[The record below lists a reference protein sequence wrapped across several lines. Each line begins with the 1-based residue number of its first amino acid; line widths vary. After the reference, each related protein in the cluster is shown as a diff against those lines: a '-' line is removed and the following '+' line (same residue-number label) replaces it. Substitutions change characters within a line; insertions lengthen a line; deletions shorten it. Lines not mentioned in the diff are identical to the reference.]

1 MLYTTYKV
9 IFATLIFRYNTNFM
23 QNKGA
28 IKIFAILLALAC
40 IFYLSFTWITH
51 GVETDAKEYASGVSG
66 SAINQAAAAKYAGG
80 DATKQASYI
89 DSINLKL
96 VDRYLDSV
104 KKQPVYDLLI
114 ASYTYEE
121 CKKREINLGLD
132 LRGGMNVTL
141 EISVADI
148 VKNLSNNNP
157 DAAFNA
163 SIVEAQK
170 NMGVGNNDDF
180 LTLFEKTYKKN
191 SPQGKLAPLF
201 QTLELKNAVN
211 FNATND
217 EVITFIRTKVTES
230 ISNSEKTFRSRIDR
244 FGVAQPNIQKLGNT
258 GRILVELPGVK
269 DKERVRELL
278 QGTANLE
285 FWETYENQEVAPFFE
300 KANNK
305 IKTILYPDFETAK
318 DTTTVSND
326 SLAKLPVAKG
336 DSSKVKDSLAKLA
349 LKTPATTTAA
359 KKDTAYENFMKR
371 FPLYSMYSPLKAA
384 VYQPEGQSKG
394 YAYIPGPTVGYALKN
409 DTAKINEYLRM
420 DKIKSIFPSKL
431 KFMWG
436 AKAELRGEAPNQV
449 ETFDLYAI
457 RITDRSGKAAM
468 FGDII
473 SDARPDFDA
482 QSGGHP
488 YISMTMKGEA
498 AANWA
503 KLTKANSP
511 QGDKKG
517 RSIAVVMD
525 NMVYSAPTVN
535 GEIKGGQS
543 QITGNFTV
551 EEAGTLAAVLS
562 AGKLPAPA
570 RIVEESVV
578 GPTLGQE
585 AIDSGLTSF
594 GIALLVILVFMFM
607 YYNKAGM
614 VANIALLFN
623 MFFIMGVLASMNA
636 VLTLPGIAGIVLTI
650 GLAVD
655 ANILIFERVREELAH
670 GKNTAH
676 AIKEGFKHAMSSIID
691 SNVTLAI
698 LAIILMVF
706 GSGPVQGFATT
717 LLIGIGASLFSA
729 ILITRV
735 IFEWMLERK
744 MPVPFDNTFTR
755 NAFKNV
761 AFDFVGRRK
770 VYYSISLVI
779 IALGVVFY
787 FKNGGFKL
795 GVDFKGGRTYQVQF
809 DKDMNTES
817 VKQALGGVFKDASL
831 EVKTVGSANKM
842 KITTSYRVADNS
854 PTVDT
859 EVEKALED
867 GLGKLQAKHEIISP
881 QKVGPTIATDI
892 LYGAYG
898 AILFSCLIMFIYIVV
913 RFKKWQYGLGAVV
926 ALFHDVFMVLSFY
939 TILDGVFVGLNLEIG
954 QDFIAAILT
963 VMGYTMTET
972 VVVFDRIRERL
983 AEHVNSDSSN
993 AERITLINYA
1003 LNSTL
1008 SRTILT
1014 SLTVFFV
1021 LLVIFIFGGESIRG
1035 FIFALLIGRIIGT
1048 YSSLCISTP
1057 IVVDFD
1063 KKHS

>member
-1 MLYTTYKV
+1 
-9 IFATLIFRYNTNFM
+9 M

-40 IFYLSFTWITH
+40 IFYLSFTWVTR
-51 GVETDAKEYASGVSG
+51 GVETEAKEYAETLSSSAGVQTT
-66 SAINQAAAAKYAGG
+66 AKKYANG
-80 DATKQASYI
+80 DATKELFYV
-89 DSINLKL
+89 DSLKEKL
-96 VDRYLDSV
+96 VDRYLDSL
-104 KKQPVYDLLI
+104 KNQPVYDLLV
-114 ASYTYEE
+114 ASYSYEE

-141 EISVADI
+141 EISVAEI
-148 VKNLSNNNP
+148 IKNLSNNNP
-157 DAAFNA
+157 DAAFNR
-163 SIVEAQK
+163 SIKDAQD
-170 NMGVGNNDDF
+170 NMGVGNNDAF
-180 LTLFEKTYKKN
+180 LTLFAKKYKAN
-191 SPQGKLAPLF
+191 APSGQLAPLF
-201 QTLELKNAVN
+201 QTIELKGKIAY
-211 FNATND
+211 NATNE
-217 EVITFIRTKVTES
+217 EVIAFLGTKVEES

-285 FWETYENQEVAPFFE
+285 FWETYDNAELGNLLIG
-300 KANNK
+300 ANDK
-305 IKTILYPDFETAK
+305 LSKVLYPDFNVKKDSTSTT
-318 DTTTVSND
+318 DTTK
-326 SLAKLPVAKG
+326 LANKLVAKADTTKQKV
-336 DSSKVKDSLAKLA
+336 DSSAVAAVQTSSAVPTSLDSFN
-349 LKTPATTTAA
+349 
-359 KKDTAYENFMKR
+359 YR
-371 FPLYSMYSPLKAA
+371 FPLIYVGNVPCPLKAN
-384 VYQPEGQSKG
+384 VSFNQQTNQPEQFL
-394 YAYIPGPTVGYALKN
+394 PGPVIARAYSKE
-409 DTAKINEYLRM
+409 DTAKANALLKNPVLKSYL
-420 DKIKSIFPSKL
+420 PNKL

-436 AKAELRGEAPNQV
+436 SKPEEVKNEAGEV
-449 ETFDLYAI
+449 IGSYYELYAI
-457 RITDRSGKAAM
+457 KITDRSGKAAM
-468 FGDII
+468 YGDII
-473 SDARPDFDA
+473 TDARPDFDA

-488 YISMTMKGEA
+488 YISMTMTGEA
-498 AANWA
+498 ATKWA
-503 KLTKANSP
+503 KLTRDNAP

-551 EEAGTLAAVLS
+551 EEANTLAAVLS

-585 AIDSGLTSF
+585 AIDSGLMSTV
-594 GIALLVILVFMFM
+594 IALLVILVFMYM

-614 VANIALLFN
+614 VANIALVAN
-623 MFFIMGVLASMNA
+623 MFFIMGILASMNA

-655 ANILIFERVREELAH
+655 ANILIFERIREELAL
-670 GKNTAH
+670 GKSSAQ

-735 IFEWMLERK
+735 IFDWMLDRK
-744 MPVPFDNTFTR
+744 MEIPFDNSATR
-755 NAFKNV
+755 NSFKNV
-761 AFDFVGRRK
+761 AFNFVGRRK
-770 VYYSISLVI
+770 IYYAISTTI
-779 IALGVVFY
+779 IILGAVMY
-787 FKNGGFKL
+787 FAHGGLKL
-795 GVDFKGGRTYQVQF
+795 GVDFKGGRTYQVRF
-809 DKDMNTES
+809 EKEMNTED
-817 VKQALGGVFKDASL
+817 VKQSLKTAFKDASL
-831 EVKTVGSANKM
+831 EVKTVGGNNQM
-842 KITTSYRVADNS
+842 KITTSYRVTDNS

-859 EVEKALED
+859 EVENALKD
-867 GLGKLQAKHEIISP
+867 GLSTLKVKNEIVSQ

-892 LYGAYG
+892 LYGAYA
-898 AILFSCLIMFIYIVV
+898 AILFSCLVMFIYIVV

-926 ALFHDVFMVLSFY
+926 ALFHDVLVVLSFY
-939 TILDGVFVGLNLEIG
+939 TILDGIVPFSLEIG

-983 AEHVNSDSSN
+983 TENEKADSTAE
-993 AERITLINYA
+993 ERNILINYA

-1063 KKHS
+1063 KRN

>member
-1 MLYTTYKV
+1 
-9 IFATLIFRYNTNFM
+9 M

-66 SAINQAAAAKYAGG
+66 SASNQAAAAKYAGG

-114 ASYTYEE
+114 ATYTYEE

-157 DAAFNA
+157 DVAFNA
-163 SIVEAQK
+163 SIIEAQK

-191 SPQGKLAPLF
+191 NPQGKLAPLF
-201 QTLELKNAVN
+201 QTIELKNAVS

-217 EVITFIRTKVTES
+217 EVISFIRNKVTES

-285 FWETYENQEVAPFFE
+285 FWETYENQEVAPYFE
-300 KANNK
+300 KANTK
-305 IKTILYPDFETAK
+305 LKSILYPDFETVK
-318 DTTTVSND
+318 DTAAIASD
-326 SLAKLPVAKG
+326 SLTKKASAKT
-336 DSSKVKDSLAKLA
+336 DSSKIKDSLAKIKLN
-349 LKTPATTTAA
+349 TPATPTVA
-359 KKDTAYENFMKR
+359 KKDTAYDNFMKR

-394 YAYIPGPTVGYALKN
+394 YAYIPGPSVGYALRN
-409 DTAKINEYLRM
+409 DTAKINEYLRL
-420 DKIKSIFPSKL
+420 DKVKAVFPSKL

-436 AKAELRGEAPNQV
+436 AKAELRGDAPNQV

-468 FGDII
+468 SGDII

-503 KLTKANSP
+503 KLTRANSP
-511 QGDKKG
+511 KSATEKG

-585 AIDSGLTSF
+585 AIDSGLISF
-594 GIALLVILVFMFM
+594 GIALLVILIFMFM

-655 ANILIFERVREELAH
+655 ANILIFERVREELAL
-670 GKNTAH
+670 GKNTQQ

-698 LAIILMVF
+698 LAVILMVF
-706 GSGPVQGFATT
+706 GTGPVQGFATT

-744 MPVPFDNTFTR
+744 MPVPFDNTYTR
-755 NAFKNV
+755 NSFKNV

-770 VYYSISLVI
+770 IYYAISLVI

-795 GVDFKGGRTYQVQF
+795 GVDFKGGRTYLVQF
-809 DKDMNTES
+809 DKDMNTEN
-817 VKQALGGVFKDASL
+817 VKQALGGVFKDASY

-842 KITTSYRVADNS
+842 KITTSFRVSDNS

-859 EVEKALED
+859 EVENAVKD
-867 GLGKLQAKHEIISP
+867 GLDKLPAKHEIVSS

-926 ALFHDVFMVLSFY
+926 ALFHDVFVVLSFY

-983 AEHVNSDSSN
+983 ADNGKADATGED
-993 AERITLINYA
+993 RITLINYA

-1063 KKHS
+1063 KKHK

>member
-1 MLYTTYKV
+1 
-9 IFATLIFRYNTNFM
+9 M

-40 IFYLSFTWITH
+40 IFYLSFTWKTRS
-51 GVETDAKEYASGVSG
+51 VENEALEYAEGVKNSTG
-66 SAINQAAAAKYAGG
+66 VQSAAKAYAKG
-80 DATKQASYI
+80 DNTKLEYYV
-89 DSINLKL
+89 DSIRT
-96 VDRYLDSV
+96 VVFDRYLDSI
-104 KKQPVYDLLI
+104 KKQPVYNLLI
-114 ASYTYEE
+114 ANYTYEE

-148 VKNLSNNNP
+148 VKSLSNNNP
-157 DAAFNA
+157 DKAFN
-163 SIVEAQK
+163 EAIKQAANDLGK
-170 NMGVGNNDDF
+170 INNDDY
-180 LTLFEKTYKKN
+180 LTLFEKKYN
-191 SPQGKLAPLF
+191 AIAPNGKLAPFF
-201 QTLELKNAVN
+201 QTIELKNAVAY
-211 FNATND
+211 NASNS
-217 EVITFIRTKVTES
+217 EVIKFLKAKVDES

-244 FGVAQPNIQKLGNT
+244 FGVAQPNIQKLGNS

-269 DKERVRELL
+269 DKARVRELL

-285 FWETYENQEVAPFFE
+285 FWETYENAEIGNLLMGANDKLS
-300 KANNK
+300 KA
-305 IKTILYPDFETAK
+305 LYPDFISSI
-318 DTTTVSND
+318 DTT
-326 SLAKLPVAKG
+326 
-336 DSSKVKDSLAKLA
+336 
-349 LKTPATTTAA
+349 
-359 KKDTAYENFMKR
+359 
-371 FPLYSMYSPLKAA
+371 KAA
-384 VYQPEGQSKG
+384 VDTLAANTNSVAAAAIQDSIPTTDSLKSASVNVAATSTAVPTSLDTFLRKIPLIYVGNYPGPLRAKVTYNQKTQQPEQFE
-394 YAYIPGPTVGYALKN
+394 PGPIVAAAYSKQ
-409 DTAKINEYLRM
+409 DTAKANALLRNPAL
-420 DKIKSIFPSKL
+420 KGYFPNKL

-436 AKAELRGEAPNQV
+436 YKPKALKNEAGEIVAEEYQL
-449 ETFDLYAI
+449 FAI
-457 RITDRSGKAAM
+457 KVTNRDGKAAM
-468 FGDII
+468 SGDII
-473 SDARPDFDA
+473 SDARIEFNADN
-482 QSGGHP
+482 GGHP
-488 YISMTMKGEA
+488 SVSMSMTGEA
-498 AANWA
+498 ATKWA
-503 KLTKANSP
+503 KLTKDNSP
-511 QGDKKG
+511 VGDAKG
-517 RSIAVVMD
+517 RCIAVVMD
-525 NMVYSAPTVN
+525 NMVYSAPVVN
-535 GEIKGGQS
+535 GEIKGGNS
-543 QITGNFTV
+543 SISGDFSV
-551 EEAGTLAAVLS
+551 EEANALAAVLS

-585 AIDSGLTSF
+585 AIDSSLWSF
-594 GIALLVILVFMFM
+594 VIALLVILVFMYA

-614 VANIALLFN
+614 VANVALIAN
-623 MFFIMGVLASMNA
+623 MFFIMGILASMNA

-655 ANILIFERVREELAH
+655 ANILIFERIREELAL
-670 GKNTAH
+670 GKNTQQ

-691 SNVTLAI
+691 SNATLAI

-717 LLIGIGASLFSA
+717 LLIGIGASLFAA

-744 MPVPFDNTFTR
+744 MEIPFDNKATA

-770 VYYSISLVI
+770 LYYAISSLI
-779 IALGVVFY
+779 IILGVVFY
-787 FKNGGFKL
+787 FKNGGFNL
-795 GVDFKGGRTYQVQF
+795 GVDFKGGRTYQVRF
-809 DKDMNTES
+809 EKEMNTED
-817 VKQALGGVFKDASL
+817 VKKSLGSKFGEAGL
-831 EVKTVGSANKM
+831 EVKTLGGANQM
-842 KITTSYRVADNS
+842 KITTTYRVADNS
-854 PTVDT
+854 ETVDN
-859 EVEKALED
+859 EVEKTLNE
-867 GLGKLQAKHEIISP
+867 GLGSLNTKYDIVSQ

-898 AILFSCLIMFIYIVV
+898 AILFSCLVMFIYIVV

-926 ALFHDVFMVLSFY
+926 ALFHDVLVVLSFY
-939 TILDGVFVGLNLEIG
+939 TILDGVVPFSLEIG

-983 AEHVNSDSSN
+983 AESGKTDAVGE
-993 AERITLINYA
+993 ERNKLINYA

-1057 IVVDFD
+1057 IVVDLQS
-1063 KKHS
+1063 KHEKGLDVSPAKA

>member
-1 MLYTTYKV
+1 
-9 IFATLIFRYNTNFM
+9 M

-28 IKIFAILLALAC
+28 IKIFAILLGLAC
-40 IFYLSFTWITH
+40 IFYLSFTWVTR
-51 GVETDAKEYASGVSG
+51 GVENEAKEYAEGITT
-66 SAINQAAAAKYAGG
+66 SAALQTEAKKYANG
-80 DATKQASYI
+80 DATKELYYI
-89 DSINLKL
+89 DSVKTKV

-104 KKQPVYDLLI
+104 KKQPVYNLFI
-114 ASYTYEE
+114 TSYTYED

-141 EISVADI
+141 EISVAEI
-148 VKNLSNNNP
+148 LKNLSNNNP
-157 DAAFNA
+157 DAAFNK
-163 SIVEAQK
+163 SIKDAQDNLGK
-170 NMGVGNNDDF
+170 GNNDDF
-180 LTLFEKTYKKN
+180 LTLFEKKYKLN
-191 SPQGKLAPLF
+191 APQGRLAPLF
-201 QTLELKNAVN
+201 QTLELKGSIAYNASN
-211 FNATND
+211 E
-217 EVITFIRTKVTES
+217 EVLKFIRTKVDES

-285 FWETYENQEVAPFFE
+285 FWETYENMEVAPLFE
-300 KANNK
+300 KANEK
-305 IKTILYPDFETAK
+305 LKRELYPDFEVAK
-318 DTTTVSND
+318 DTTAVD
-326 SLAKLPVAKG
+326 SLSAKTATVAATTTTTAKA
-336 DSSKVKDSLAKLA
+336 DSLTDTAKLA
-349 LKTPATTTAA
+349 LNKAPEAPTKAQQ
-359 KKDTAYENFMKR
+359 DTAYENFMKR
-371 FPLYSMYSPLKAA
+371 FPLYSLYSPLKAS
-384 VYQPEGQSKG
+384 VYQDPQTKG
-394 YAYIPGPTVGYALKN
+394 YAYVPGPVVGSALKS
-409 DTAKINEYLRM
+409 DTAKINEYLRNE
-420 DKIKSIFPSKL
+420 KVRSVFPSKI
-431 KFMWG
+431 KFMWS
-436 AKAELRGEAPNQV
+436 AKEQERKNEAGEVVARFY
-449 ETFDLYAI
+449 ELYAI
-457 RITDRSGKAAM
+457 KVTNRNGKAAM
-468 FGDII
+468 YGDII
-473 SDARPDFDA
+473 QDARKDFDA

-488 YISMTMKGEA
+488 YISMTMTGEA
-498 AANWA
+498 ATQWA
-503 KLTKANSP
+503 KLTRENAP

-551 EEAGTLAAVLS
+551 EEAEALAAVLS

-585 AIDSGLTSF
+585 AIDSSLWSF
-594 GIALLVILVFMFM
+594 VIALIVILVFMFM

-614 VANIALLFN
+614 VANIALIAN
-623 MFFIMGVLASMNA
+623 MFFIMGVLASLNA

-655 ANILIFERVREELAH
+655 ANILIFERVREELAL
-670 GKNTAH
+670 GKSTAQ

-698 LAIILMVF
+698 LAIILYIF

-744 MPVPFDNTFTR
+744 MEIPFDNNATR

-770 VYYSISLVI
+770 IYYGISAVI

-787 FKNGGFKL
+787 FKNGGFDL
-795 GVDFKGGRTYQVQF
+795 GVDFKGGRTYQVRF
-809 DKDMNTES
+809 EKEMNTED
-817 VKQALGGVFKDASL
+817 VKSALAKGFEAAP
-831 EVKTVGSANKM
+831 EVKTVGNANQL
-842 KITTSYRVADNS
+842 KITTTYRVADNS

-859 EVEKALED
+859 EVEKVLQE
-867 GLGKLQAKHEIISP
+867 GLNKLNIKHEIVTQ

-898 AILFSCLIMFIYIVV
+898 AILFSCLVMFIYIVV

-926 ALFHDVFMVLSFY
+926 ALFHDVLVVLSFY
-939 TILDGVFVGLNLEIG
+939 TILHGVVPFSLEIG

-983 AEHVNSDSSN
+983 AESGKADVSGE
-993 AERITLINYA
+993 ERNKLINYA

-1021 LLVIFIFGGESIRG
+1021 LVVIFIFGGDSIRG
-1035 FIFALLIGRIIGT
+1035 FIFALLIGRVIGT

-1057 IVVDFD
+1057 IVVDFER
-1063 KKHS
+1063 KK

>member
-1 MLYTTYKV
+1 
-9 IFATLIFRYNTNFM
+9 M

-40 IFYLSFTWITH
+40 IFYLSFTWVTR
-51 GVETDAKEYASGVSG
+51 GVETEAKEYAESISSSAGV
-66 SAINQAAAAKYAGG
+66 QATAKKYANG
-80 DATKQASYI
+80 DATKELFYV
-89 DSINLKL
+89 DSLKEKL
-96 VDRYLDSV
+96 VDKYLDSL
-104 KKQPVYDLLI
+104 KNQPVYDLLI
-114 ASYTYEE
+114 ANYTYEE

-157 DAAFNA
+157 DAAFVK
-163 SIVEAQK
+163 SIKDAQD

-180 LTLFEKTYKKN
+180 LTLFEKKYRAN
-191 SPQGKLAPLF
+191 APSGQLAPLF
-201 QTLELKNAVN
+201 QTIELKGKVA
-211 FNATND
+211 FNASND
-217 EVITFIRTKVTES
+217 EVIAFLRTKVDES

-244 FGVAQPNIQKLGNT
+244 FGVAQPNIQKLGNS

-285 FWETYENQEVAPFFE
+285 FWETYDNTELGNLLIGANDKLS
-300 KANNK
+300 KA
-305 IKTILYPDFETAK
+305 LYPNFTSKADTTAK
-318 DTTTVSND
+318 STDSTKVADVAAAKVDT
-326 SLAKLPVAKG
+326 AKG
-336 DSSKVKDSLAKLA
+336 VID
-349 LKTPATTTAA
+349 TAA
-359 KKDTAYENFMKR
+359 TSAVKTSTAIPTALDSFNMR
-371 FPLYSMYSPLKAA
+371 FPLIYVGNVPCPLKAN
-384 VYQPEGQSKG
+384 VSFNQQTQQPEQFL
-394 YAYIPGPTVGYALKN
+394 PGPVIARAYSKA
-409 DTAKINEYLRM
+409 DTAKANELLKNPALKSYL
-420 DKIKSIFPSKL
+420 PNKL

-436 AKAELRGEAPNQV
+436 AKPEEVKNESGDVVGEYF
-449 ETFDLYAI
+449 ELYAI
-457 RITDRSGKAAM
+457 KVTDRSGKAAM
-468 FGDII
+468 YGDII
-473 SDARPDFDA
+473 TDARPDFDA

-488 YISMTMKGEA
+488 YISMTMTGEA
-498 AANWA
+498 ATKWA
-503 KLTKANSP
+503 TLTRNNSP

-551 EEAGTLAAVLS
+551 EEANTLAAVLS

-585 AIDSGLTSF
+585 AIDSGLMSTV
-594 GIALLVILVFMFM
+594 IALLVILIFMYM

-614 VANIALLFN
+614 VANIALIAN
-623 MFFIMGVLASMNA
+623 MFFIMGILASMNA

-655 ANILIFERVREELAH
+655 ANILIFERIREELAH

-691 SNVTLAI
+691 SNFTLAI

-735 IFEWMLERK
+735 IFEWMLARK
-744 MPVPFDNTFTR
+744 MEIPFDNTATR
-755 NAFKNV
+755 NSFKNV

-770 VYYSISLVI
+770 IYYTISTII
-779 IALGVVFY
+779 IALGVVMY
-787 FKNGGFKL
+787 FVHGGLKL
-795 GVDFKGGRTYQVQF
+795 GVDFKGGRTYQVRF
-809 DKDMNTES
+809 EKEVNTED
-817 VKQALGGVFKDASL
+817 VKQSLKDAFKEASL
-831 EVKTVGSANKM
+831 EVKTVGGNNQM
-842 KITTSYRVADNS
+842 KITTSYRVSDNS
-854 PTVDT
+854 ATVDT
-859 EVEKALED
+859 EVEKALND
-867 GLGKLQAKHEIISP
+867 GLNTLNIKHELVSQ

-892 LYGAYG
+892 LYGAYA
-898 AILFSCLIMFIYIVV
+898 AILFSCLVMFIYIVI

-926 ALFHDVFMVLSFY
+926 ALFHDVLVVLSFY
-939 TILDGVFVGLNLEIG
+939 TILDGIVPFSLEIG

-983 AEHVNSDSSN
+983 SEHVNADSTN
-993 AERITLINYA
+993 AERNTLINYA

-1021 LLVIFIFGGESIRG
+1021 LVVIFIFGGESIRG

-1063 KKHS
+1063 KKKN

>member
-1 MLYTTYKV
+1 
-9 IFATLIFRYNTNFM
+9 M

-40 IFYLSFTWITH
+40 IFYLSFTWVTR
-51 GVETDAKEYASGVSG
+51 GVENDAKEFAESISTSPAITSAAKAYAS
-66 SAINQAAAAKYAGG
+66 NN
-80 DATKQASYI
+80 ATKELFYI
-89 DSINLKL
+89 DSVKTKT

-104 KKQPVYDLLI
+104 KKQPVYDLLV

-148 VKNLSNNNP
+148 LKNLSNNNP
-157 DAAFNA
+157 DAAFNKSIADA
-163 SIVEAQK
+163 SAKLGKE
-170 NMGVGNNDDF
+170 NNDDF
-180 LTLFEKTYKKN
+180 LTLFEKTYKSN
-191 SPQGKLAPLF
+191 SPNGRLAPLF
-201 QTLELKNAVN
+201 QTIELKGKVD
-211 FNATND
+211 FNSSND
-217 EVITFIRTKVTES
+217 VVMAFIKKTVDEAIT
-230 ISNSEKTFRSRIDR
+230 NSEATFRSRIDR
-244 FGVAQPNIQKLGNT
+244 FGVAQPNIQKLGNS

-285 FWETYENQEVAPFFE
+285 FWETYENQEIAPFFE
-300 KANNK
+300 KANERVKN
-305 IKTILYPDFETAK
+305 ILFPNFEVKK
-318 DTTTVSND
+318 DTSLVNDTTKMAVATKTVAVD
-326 SLAKLPVAKG
+326 SAKI
-336 DSSKVKDSLAKLA
+336 KDSLAKLIA
-349 LKTPATTTAA
+349 PTSPTLATAA
-359 KKDTAYENFMKR
+359 KQDTAYENFMKR
-371 FPLYSMYSPLKAA
+371 FPLYSLYSPLKAA
-384 VYQPEGQSKG
+384 VYQDEKSKG
-394 YAYIPGPTVGYALKN
+394 YAYIPGPTVGYALKQ
-409 DTAKINEYLRM
+409 DTAKINSYFRM
-420 DKIKSIFPSKL
+420 EKVKAVFPSKV

-436 AKAELRGEAPNQV
+436 AKATLRGEAPNQV

-457 RITDRSGKAAM
+457 KVTDRSGKAAM

-473 SDARPDFDA
+473 TDARSDFNA

-488 YISMTMKGEA
+488 YISMTMTGEA
-498 AANWA
+498 ATNWA

-511 QGDKKG
+511 KSASEKG
-517 RSIAVVMD
+517 HSIAVVMD

-551 EEAGTLAAVLS
+551 EEANALAAVLS

-578 GPTLGQE
+578 GPSLGQE
-585 AIDSGLTSF
+585 AIDSSLMSF
-594 GIALLVILVFMFM
+594 VIALLVILVFMYM

-614 VANIALLFN
+614 VANIALIAN
-623 MFFIMGVLASMNA
+623 MFFIMGGLTSMTA

-655 ANILIFERVREELAH
+655 ANILIFERIREELAL
-670 GKNTAH
+670 GKNTSN

-691 SNVTLAI
+691 SNATLAI
-698 LAIILMVF
+698 LAVILYVF
-706 GSGPVQGFATT
+706 GSGPIQGFATT

-744 MPVPFDNTFTR
+744 MEIPFDNSITR
-755 NAFKNV
+755 NSFKNV
-761 AFDFVGRRK
+761 AFNFVGRRK
-770 VYYSISLVI
+770 LYYSISAI
-779 IALGVVFY
+779 IIVLGAVF
-787 FKNGGFKL
+787 FVKNDGFKL
-795 GVDFKGGRTYQVQF
+795 GVDFKGGRTYQVRF
-809 DKDMNTES
+809 EKEMETES
-817 VKQALGGVFKDASL
+817 VKKALSTVFKDASL
-831 EVKTVGSANKM
+831 EVKTVGSANQL
-842 KITTSYRVADNS
+842 KITTSYRVTDNTA
-854 PTVDT
+854 TVDS
-859 EVEKALED
+859 EVEAALND
-867 GLGKLQAKHEIISP
+867 GLNTLNVNHEIVSQ

-898 AILFSCLIMFIYIVV
+898 AILFSCLLMFIYILV

-926 ALFHDVFMVLSFY
+926 ALFHDVLVVLSFY
-939 TILDGVFVGLNLEIG
+939 TILDGVVPFSLEIG

-983 AEHVNSDSSN
+983 AESGKSDVQGE
-993 AERITLINYA
+993 ERNTLINYA

-1057 IVVDFD
+1057 IVVDFE
-1063 KKHS
+1063 KKS

>member
-1 MLYTTYKV
+1 
-9 IFATLIFRYNTNFM
+9 M

-40 IFYLSFTWITH
+40 IFYLSFTWVTR
-51 GVETDAKEYASGVSG
+51 GVESDAKEYAESIASSAGVQST
-66 SAINQAAAAKYAGG
+66 AKKYANG
-80 DATKQASYI
+80 DATKELFYV
-89 DSINLKL
+89 DSLKEKL

-104 KKQPVYDLLI
+104 KTTPVYDLFV
-114 ASYTYEE
+114 ASYTYED

-141 EISVADI
+141 EISVKDI
-148 VKNLSNNNP
+148 VKNLSNDNQDP
-157 DAAFNA
+157 AFKKSLEDAQ
-163 SIVEAQK
+163 SSL
-170 NMGVGNNDDF
+170 GVGNNDDF
-180 LTLFEKTYKKN
+180 LTLFEKKYKAN
-191 SPQGKLAPLF
+191 APTGQLAPLF
-201 QTLELKNAVN
+201 QTIELKGKIAYNASN
-211 FNATND
+211 E
-217 EVITFIRTKVTES
+217 EVIKFIRTKVEES

-244 FGVAQPNIQKLGNT
+244 FGVAQPNIQKLGNS

-285 FWETYENQEVAPFFE
+285 FWETYDNTELGNLLIGANDKLS
-300 KANNK
+300 KA
-305 IKTILYPDFETAK
+305 LYPNFDVKK
-318 DTTTVSND
+318 DTTSKSSDTTKVAATTP
-326 SLAKLPVAKG
+326 AKLDTAKG
-336 DSSKVKDSLAKLA
+336 AID
-349 LKTPATTTAA
+349 TAA
-359 KKDTAYENFMKR
+359 VAAVKTSTAIPTALDSFNMR
-371 FPLYSMYSPLKAA
+371 FPLIYVGNVPCPLKAN
-384 VYQPEGQSKG
+384 VSFNQQTQQPEQFL
-394 YAYIPGPTVGYALKN
+394 PGPVIARAYSKE
-409 DTAKINEYLRM
+409 DTAKANALLKNPALKSYL
-420 DKIKSIFPSKL
+420 PNKL

-436 AKAELRGEAPNQV
+436 AKPEEVKNESGEIV
-449 ETFDLYAI
+449 GVYYELYAI
-457 RITDRSGKAAM
+457 KVTDRSGKAAM
-468 FGDII
+468 YGDII
-473 SDARPDFDA
+473 TDARPDFDA

-488 YISMTMKGEA
+488 YISMTMTGEA
-498 AANWA
+498 ATKWA
-503 KLTKANSP
+503 KLTRDNAP

-535 GEIKGGQS
+535 GEIKGGKS

-551 EEAGTLAAVLS
+551 EEANTLAAVLS

-585 AIDSGLTSF
+585 AIDSGLMSTVV
-594 GIALLVILVFMFM
+594 ALIVILLFMYM

-614 VANIALLFN
+614 VANIALIAN
-623 MFFIMGVLASMNA
+623 MFFIMGILASMNA

-655 ANILIFERVREELAH
+655 ANILIFERIREELAH
-670 GKNTAH
+670 GKNSAH

-735 IFEWMLERK
+735 IFEWMMAKK
-744 MPVPFDNTFTR
+744 MEIPFDNTATR

-761 AFDFVGRRK
+761 AFNFVGRRK
-770 VYYSISLVI
+770 IYYTISSII
-779 IALGVVFY
+779 IVLGVVMY
-787 FKNGGFKL
+787 FAHGGLKL
-795 GVDFKGGRTYQVQF
+795 GVDFKGGRTYQVRF
-809 DKDMNTES
+809 EKEMNTED
-817 VKQALGGVFKDASL
+817 VKGALRNVFKDASL
-831 EVKTVGSANKM
+831 EVKTVGSANQM
-842 KITTSYRVADNS
+842 KVTTSYRVSDNS

-859 EVEKALED
+859 EVEKALND
-867 GLGKLQAKHEIISP
+867 GLDALKVKHELVSQ

-892 LYGAYG
+892 LYGAYA
-898 AILFSCLIMFIYIVV
+898 AILFSCLVMFIYIVV

-926 ALFHDVFMVLSFY
+926 ALFHDVLMVLSFY
-939 TILDGVFVGLNLEIG
+939 TILDGIVPFSLEIG

-983 AEHVNSDSSN
+983 AEHVNADATN
-993 AERITLINYA
+993 EERNTLINYA

-1063 KKHS
+1063 KKK

>member
-1 MLYTTYKV
+1 
-9 IFATLIFRYNTNFM
+9 M

-28 IKIFAILLALAC
+28 IKVFAILLGLAC
-40 IFYLSFTWITH
+40 IFYLSFTWVTR
-51 GVETDAKEYASGVSG
+51 GVENDALVYAEGITNSPVV
-66 SAINQAAAAKYAGG
+66 QTAAKAYANNNS
-80 DATKQASYI
+80 TKELYYI
-89 DSINLKL
+89 DSLKTKL
-96 VDRYLDSV
+96 VDSYLDSI
-104 KKQPVYDLLI
+104 KKQPVYSLI
-114 ASYTYEE
+114 VADYTYEE

-148 VKNLSNNNP
+148 LKNLSNNNT
-157 DAAFNA
+157 DADFNKA
-163 SIVEAQK
+163 IKDAQD
-170 NMGVGNNDDF
+170 NMGIGNNDDF
-180 LTLFEKTYKKN
+180 LTLFEKKYKAN
-191 SPQGKLAPLF
+191 NPNARLAPLF
-201 QTLELKNAVN
+201 QTIELKNSIN
-211 FNATND
+211 YNATNE
-217 EVITFIRTKVTES
+217 EVIKFIRTKVDES

-244 FGVAQPNIQKLGNT
+244 FGVAQPNIQKLGSS

-285 FWETYENQEVAPFFE
+285 FWETYENQEIAPIFE
-300 KANNK
+300 KCNTKLKA
-305 IKTILYPDFETAK
+305 ILYPDFEAQPEPIDSSAISTSTTA
-318 DTTTVSND
+318 TTGTSTAIAKADSVKRADSIKNAALTKTVSP
-326 SLAKLPVAKG
+326 AKSPQ
-336 DSSKVKDSLAKLA
+336 
-349 LKTPATTTAA
+349 
-359 KKDTAYENFMKR
+359 DTATENFLKR
-371 FPLYSMYSPLKAA
+371 YPLYSLYSPLKAS
-384 VYQPEGQSKG
+384 VYQDPQSKG
-394 YAYIPGPTVGYALKN
+394 YAYIPGPTVGWAIKN
-409 DTAKINEYLRM
+409 DTAKINSYLRM
-420 DKIKSIFPSKL
+420 DKVKSLFPSKV

-436 AKAELRGEAPNQV
+436 AKPTLRGEAPNQF
-449 ETFDLYAI
+449 ESFDLFAI
-457 RITDRSGKAAM
+457 RVTDRSGKAAM
-468 FGDII
+468 SGDII
-473 SDARPDFDA
+473 SDARADFDA
-482 QSGGHP
+482 KSGGHP
-488 YISMTMKGEA
+488 FISMSMTGEA
-498 AANWA
+498 AQKWA
-503 KLTKANSP
+503 TLTRNNSP
-511 QGDKKG
+511 QGGKKG
-517 RSIAVVMD
+517 GCIAVVMD

-551 EEAGTLAAVLS
+551 EEANALAAVLS

-585 AIDSGLTSF
+585 AIDSGLTST
-594 GIALLVILVFMFM
+594 GVALIVILVFMYM

-614 VANIALLFN
+614 VANIALIAN
-623 MFFIMGVLASMNA
+623 MFFIMGVLSSMNA

-655 ANILIFERVREELAH
+655 ANILIFERIREELAT
-670 GKNTAH
+670 GKTTSN

-691 SNVTLAI
+691 SNATLAI

-735 IFEWMLERK
+735 IFDWMLERK
-744 MPVPFDNTFTR
+744 MEIPFDNSATR

-770 VYYSISLVI
+770 LYYSISAI
-779 IALGVVFY
+779 IIILGFVFY
-787 FKNGGFKL
+787 FKNGGFNL
-795 GVDFKGGRTYQVQF
+795 GVDFKGGRTYQVRF
-809 DKDMNTES
+809 EKEMNTEG
-817 VKQALGGVFKDASL
+817 VKQSLAKVFESAP
-831 EVKTVGSANKM
+831 EVKTVGSANQM
-842 KITTSYRVADNS
+842 KITTTYRVADNS
-854 PTVDT
+854 QTVDT
-859 EVEKALED
+859 EVEKALTD
-867 GLGKLQAKHEIISP
+867 GLGSLNTKFEIVSQ

-898 AILFSCLIMFIYIVV
+898 AILFSCLMMFIYIIV

-926 ALFHDVFMVLSFY
+926 ALFHDVLVVLSFY
-939 TILDGVFVGLNLEIG
+939 TILDNIVPFSLEIG

-983 AEHVNSDSSN
+983 ADSGK
-993 AERITLINYA
+993 ADVAGEERNKLINYA

-1021 LLVIFIFGGESIRG
+1021 LVVIFIFGGESIRG

-1063 KKHS
+1063 KKSS

>member
-1 MLYTTYKV
+1 
-9 IFATLIFRYNTNFM
+9 M

-40 IFYLSFTWITH
+40 IFYLSFTWVTR
-51 GVETDAKEYASGVSG
+51 GVENDAKEFAESISTSPAITSAAKAYAS
-66 SAINQAAAAKYAGG
+66 NN
-80 DATKQASYI
+80 ATKELFYI
-89 DSINLKL
+89 DSVKTKT

-104 KKQPVYDLLI
+104 KKQPVYDLLV

-148 VKNLSNNNP
+148 LKNLSNNNP
-157 DAAFNA
+157 DAAFNKSIADA
-163 SIVEAQK
+163 SAKLGKE
-170 NMGVGNNDDF
+170 NNDDF
-180 LTLFEKTYKKN
+180 LTLFEKTYKSN
-191 SPQGKLAPLF
+191 SPNGRLAPLF
-201 QTLELKNAVN
+201 QTIELKGKVD
-211 FNATND
+211 FNSSNEVVMAFIKKTVD
-217 EVITFIRTKVTES
+217 EAIT
-230 ISNSEKTFRSRIDR
+230 NSEATFRSRIDR
-244 FGVAQPNIQKLGNT
+244 FGVAQPNIQKLGNS

-285 FWETYENQEVAPFFE
+285 FWETYENQEIAPFFE
-300 KANNK
+300 KANERVKN
-305 IKTILYPDFETAK
+305 ILFPNFEVKK
-318 DTTTVSND
+318 DTSLVNDTTKMAVATKTVAVD
-326 SLAKLPVAKG
+326 SAKI
-336 DSSKVKDSLAKLA
+336 KDSLAKLIA
-349 LKTPATTTAA
+349 PTSPTLATAA
-359 KKDTAYENFMKR
+359 KQDTAYENFMKR
-371 FPLYSMYSPLKAA
+371 FPLYSLYSPLKAA
-384 VYQPEGQSKG
+384 VYQDEKSKG
-394 YAYIPGPTVGYALKN
+394 YAYIPGPTVGYALKQ
-409 DTAKINEYLRM
+409 DTAKINSYFRM
-420 DKIKSIFPSKL
+420 EKVKAVFPSKV

-436 AKAELRGEAPNQV
+436 AKATLRGEAPNQV

-457 RITDRSGKAAM
+457 KVTDRSGKAAM

-473 SDARPDFDA
+473 TDARSDFNA

-488 YISMTMKGEA
+488 YISMTMTGEA
-498 AANWA
+498 ATNWA

-511 QGDKKG
+511 KSASEKG
-517 RSIAVVMD
+517 HSIAVVMD

-551 EEAGTLAAVLS
+551 EEANALAAVLS

-578 GPTLGQE
+578 GPSLGQE
-585 AIDSGLTSF
+585 AIDSSLMSF
-594 GIALLVILVFMFM
+594 VIALLVILVFMYM

-614 VANIALLFN
+614 VANIALIAN
-623 MFFIMGVLASMNA
+623 MFFIMGGLTSMTA

-655 ANILIFERVREELAH
+655 ANILIFERIREELAL
-670 GKNTAH
+670 GKNTSN

-691 SNVTLAI
+691 SNATLAI
-698 LAIILMVF
+698 LAVILYVF
-706 GSGPVQGFATT
+706 GSGPIQGFATT

-744 MPVPFDNTFTR
+744 MEIPFDNSITR
-755 NAFKNV
+755 NSFKNV
-761 AFDFVGRRK
+761 AFNFVGRRK
-770 VYYSISLVI
+770 LYYSISAI
-779 IALGVVFY
+779 IIVLGAVF
-787 FKNGGFKL
+787 FVKNDGFKL
-795 GVDFKGGRTYQVQF
+795 GVDFKGGRTYQVRF
-809 DKDMNTES
+809 EKEMETES
-817 VKQALGGVFKDASL
+817 VKKALSAVFKDASL
-831 EVKTVGSANKM
+831 EVKTVGSANQL
-842 KITTSYRVADNS
+842 KITTSYRVTDNTA
-854 PTVDT
+854 TVDS
-859 EVEKALED
+859 EVEAALND
-867 GLGKLQAKHEIISP
+867 GLNTLNVNHEIVSQ

-898 AILFSCLIMFIYIVV
+898 AILFSCLLMFIYILV

-926 ALFHDVFMVLSFY
+926 ALFHDVLVVLSFY
-939 TILDGVFVGLNLEIG
+939 TILDGVVPFSLEIG

-983 AEHVNSDSSN
+983 AESGKSDVQGE
-993 AERITLINYA
+993 ERNTLINYA

-1057 IVVDFD
+1057 IVVDFE
-1063 KKHS
+1063 KKS

>member
-1 MLYTTYKV
+1 
-9 IFATLIFRYNTNFM
+9 M

-40 IFYLSFTWITH
+40 IFYLSFTWVTR
-51 GVETDAKEYASGVSG
+51 GVETDAKEYAESISSSAGVQST
-66 SAINQAAAAKYAGG
+66 AKKYANGN
-80 DATKQASYI
+80 ATKELFYV
-89 DSINLKL
+89 DSLKEKL

-104 KKQPVYDLLI
+104 KTQPVYDLI
-114 ASYTYEE
+114 VASYTYED

-148 VKNLSNNNP
+148 VKNLSNANP
-157 DAAFNA
+157 DAAFNQA
-163 SIVEAQK
+163 IKEAQA
-170 NMGVGNNDDF
+170 NMGVGNNDPF
-180 LTLFEKTYKKN
+180 LTLFAKKYKAIAP
-191 SPQGKLAPLF
+191 SGQLAPLF
-201 QTLELKNAVN
+201 QTIELKGKIAYNASN
-211 FNATND
+211 E
-217 EVITFIRTKVTES
+217 EVIKFLNEKVEES

-244 FGVAQPNIQKLGNT
+244 FGVAQPNIQKLGNS

-285 FWETYENQEVAPFFE
+285 FWETYDNTELGNLLIGANE
-300 KANNK
+300 KLSKA
-305 IKTILYPDFETAK
+305 LYPNFDLKADTASK
-318 DTTTVSND
+318 STDTT
-326 SLAKLPVAKG
+326 KVAA
-336 DSSKVKDSLAKLA
+336 V
-349 LKTPATTTAA
+349 TPAMADTTKGALDTSAVSSVKTSTAVP
-359 KKDTAYENFMKR
+359 TALDSFNMKI
-371 FPLYSMYSPLKAA
+371 PLIYFGNSPSPLKAS
-384 VYQPEGQSKG
+384 VSVNQQTQQPEQFL
-394 YAYIPGPTVGYALKN
+394 PGPVIARAYSKE
-409 DTAKINEYLRM
+409 DTAKANALLKNPALKSYL
-420 DKIKSIFPSKL
+420 PNKL

-436 AKAELRGEAPNQV
+436 SKPEEVKNDQGEIV
-449 ETFDLYAI
+449 GVYYELYAI
-457 RITDRSGKAAM
+457 KVTDRSGKAAM
-468 FGDII
+468 YGDII
-473 SDARPDFDA
+473 TDARPDFDA

-488 YISMTMKGEA
+488 YISMTMTGEA
-498 AANWA
+498 ATKWA
-503 KLTKANSP
+503 KLTRDNSP

-535 GEIKGGQS
+535 GEIKGGKS

-551 EEAGTLAAVLS
+551 EEANTLAAVLS

-585 AIDSGLTSF
+585 AIDSGLMSTV
-594 GIALLVILVFMFM
+594 IALLVILVFMYM

-614 VANIALLFN
+614 VANIALIAN
-623 MFFIMGVLASMNA
+623 MFFIMGILASMNA

-655 ANILIFERVREELAH
+655 ANILIFERIREELAH
-670 GKNTAH
+670 GKNVSH

-735 IFEWMLERK
+735 IFEWMLSRK
-744 MPVPFDNTFTR
+744 MEIPFDNSATR
-755 NAFKNV
+755 NAFKDV
-761 AFDFVGRRK
+761 AFNFVGRRK
-770 VYYSISLVI
+770 VYYTISTII
-779 IALGVVFY
+779 IALGTVMY
-787 FKNGGFKL
+787 FAHGGLKL
-795 GVDFKGGRTYQVQF
+795 GVDFKGGRTYQVRF
-809 DKDMNTES
+809 EKEMNTED
-817 VKQALGGVFKDASL
+817 VKQALKDAFKDASL
-831 EVKTVGSANKM
+831 EVKTVGSNNQM
-842 KITTSYRVADNS
+842 KITTSYRVSDNS

-859 EVEKALED
+859 EVETALND
-867 GLGKLQAKHEIISP
+867 GLKTLKVEHELVSQ

-892 LYGAYG
+892 LYGAYA
-898 AILFSCLIMFIYIVV
+898 AILFSCLVMFIYIVV

-926 ALFHDVFMVLSFY
+926 ALFHDVLMVLSFY
-939 TILDGVFVGLNLEIG
+939 TILDGIVPFSLEIG

-983 AEHVNSDSSN
+983 AEHVNADSTN
-993 AERITLINYA
+993 EERNTLINYA

-1063 KKHS
+1063 KKKS

>member
-1 MLYTTYKV
+1 
-9 IFATLIFRYNTNFM
+9 M

-28 IKIFAILLALAC
+28 IKIFAILLALSC
-40 IFYLSFTWITH
+40 IFYLSFTWVTR
-51 GVETDAKEYASGVSG
+51 GVETEAKEYAEGITS
-66 SAINQAAAAKYAGG
+66 SAGTLANAKKYANG
-80 DATKQASYI
+80 DATKELFYV
-89 DSINLKL
+89 DSLKEKL
-96 VDRYLDSV
+96 VDKYLDSL
-104 KKQPVYDLLI
+104 KTQPVYDLFV

-141 EISVADI
+141 EISVMDI
-148 VKNLSNNNP
+148 VKNLSNDNQDP
-157 DAAFNA
+157 LFKKSLADAQANL
-163 SIVEAQK
+163 
-170 NMGVGNNDDF
+170 GVGNNDPY
-180 LTLFEKTYKKN
+180 LVLFAKKYKEN
-191 SPQGKLAPLF
+191 APNGQLAPLF
-201 QTLELKNAVN
+201 QTIELKGKVA

-217 EVITFIRTKVTES
+217 EVIAFLNTKVDES

-285 FWETYENQEVAPFFE
+285 FWETYDNGELGNLLIGANDKLT
-300 KANNK
+300 KA
-305 IKTILYPDFETAK
+305 LYPDFNSKKDTASLAK
-318 DTTTVSND
+318 DTTAAALPAADALAAKPD
-326 SLAKLPVAKG
+326 SLKP
-336 DSSKVKDSLAKLA
+336 DSMPTAVKPSTGVPTSLDSF
-349 LKTPATTTAA
+349 
-359 KKDTAYENFMKR
+359 NMR
-371 FPLYSMYSPLKAA
+371 FPLIYVGNVPCPLKAN
-384 VYQPEGQSKG
+384 VSFNQQTNQPEQFL
-394 YAYIPGPTVGYALKN
+394 PGPVVARAYSKE
-409 DTAKINEYLRM
+409 DTAKANKLLNNPVL
-420 DKIKSIFPSKL
+420 KSYFPNKL

-436 AKAELRGEAPNQV
+436 SKPEEVKNEAGEVIGAYY
-449 ETFDLYAI
+449 ELYAI
-457 RITDRSGKAAM
+457 KVTDRSGKAAM
-468 FGDII
+468 YGDII
-473 SDARPDFDA
+473 TDARPDFDA

-488 YISMTMKGEA
+488 FISMTMTGEA
-498 AANWA
+498 ATKWA
-503 KLTKANSP
+503 KLTLDNSP

-535 GEIKGGQS
+535 GEIKGGKS

-551 EEAGTLAAVLS
+551 EEANTLAAVLS

-585 AIDSGLTSF
+585 AIDSGLMSTV
-594 GIALLVILVFMFM
+594 IALIVILIFMYM

-614 VANIALLFN
+614 VANIALIAN
-623 MFFIMGVLASMNA
+623 MFFIMGILASMTA

-655 ANILIFERVREELAH
+655 ANILIFERIREELAH
-670 GKNTAH
+670 GKNTSH

-691 SNVTLAI
+691 SNATLAI

-735 IFEWMLERK
+735 IFDWMLDRK
-744 MPVPFDNTFTR
+744 MEIPFDNSATR
-755 NAFKNV
+755 NSFKNV

-770 VYYSISLVI
+770 IYYAISSVI
-779 IALGVVFY
+779 IIAGIVMY
-787 FKNGGFKL
+787 FAHGGLKL
-795 GVDFKGGRTYQVQF
+795 GVDFKGGRTYQVRF
-809 DKDMNTES
+809 EKEMNTED
-817 VKQALGGVFKDASL
+817 VKQSLKSAFEDASL
-831 EVKTVGSANKM
+831 EVKTVGGNNQM
-842 KITTSYRVADNS
+842 KITTSYRVTDNS

-859 EVEKALED
+859 EVEKALNA
-867 GLGKLQAKHEIISP
+867 GLETLKTKHELVSS

-892 LYGAYG
+892 LYGAYA
-898 AILFSCLIMFIYIVV
+898 AILFSCLVMFIYIVV

-926 ALFHDVFMVLSFY
+926 ALFHDVLVVLSFY
-939 TILDGVFVGLNLEIG
+939 TILDGIVPFSLEIG

-983 AEHVNSDSSN
+983 TEHVNADSTA
-993 AERITLINYA
+993 AERNTLINYA

-1063 KKHS
+1063 KKK

>member
-1 MLYTTYKV
+1 
-9 IFATLIFRYNTNFM
+9 M

-40 IFYLSFTWITH
+40 IFYLSFTWVTS
-51 GVETDAKEYASGVSG
+51 GVENDAKEFAESFSGSPAVASAAKAYASG
-66 SAINQAAAAKYAGG
+66 N
-80 DATKQASYI
+80 ATKELFYI
-89 DSINLKL
+89 DSIKTKS

-148 VKNLSNNNP
+148 LKNLSNNNT
-157 DAAFNA
+157 DAAFNKAITDA
-163 SIVEAQK
+163 SAKLGKE
-170 NMGVGNNDDF
+170 NNDDF
-180 LTLFEKTYKKN
+180 LTLFEKTYKSN
-191 SPQGKLAPLF
+191 SPNGKLAPLF
-201 QTLELKNAVN
+201 QTIELKGKVD
-211 FNATND
+211 FNASND
-217 EVITFIRTKVTES
+217 VVMAFIRKTVDEAIT
-230 ISNSEKTFRSRIDR
+230 NSEATFRSRIDR
-244 FGVAQPNIQKLGNT
+244 FGVAQPNIQKLGNS

-285 FWETYENQEVAPFFE
+285 FWETYENQEIAPFFE
-300 KANNK
+300 KANERVKN
-305 IKTILYPDFETAK
+305 ILYPDFEKKAEVIDSAAVATSTLVNAK
-318 DTTTVSND
+318 TNTVVPVD
-326 SLAKLPVAKG
+326 STRI
-336 DSSKVKDSLAKLA
+336 KDSLKLIAPITPTLANGAKQ
-349 LKTPATTTAA
+349 
-359 KKDTAYENFMKR
+359 DTAYENFMKR
-371 FPLYSMYSPLKAA
+371 FPLYSLYSPLKAA
-384 VYQPEGQSKG
+384 VYQDEKSKG
-394 YAYIPGPTVGYALKN
+394 YSYIPGPTVGYALKQ
-409 DTAKINEYLRM
+409 DTAKINSYLAM
-420 DKIKSIFPSKL
+420 EKVKAIFPSKV

-436 AKAELRGEAPNQV
+436 AKATLRGEAPNQV
-449 ETFDLYAI
+449 ETFDLFAI
-457 RITDRSGKAAM
+457 KITDRSGKAAM

-473 SDARPDFDA
+473 TDARSDFNA

-488 YISMTMKGEA
+488 YISMTMTGEA
-498 AANWA
+498 AQNWA
-503 KLTKANSP
+503 KLTRANSP
-511 QGDKKG
+511 KSASEKG
-517 RSIAVVMD
+517 HSIAVVMD

-551 EEAGTLAAVLS
+551 EEANALAAVLS

-578 GPTLGQE
+578 GPSLGQE
-585 AIDSGLTSF
+585 AIDASLMSF
-594 GIALLVILVFMFM
+594 VIALLVILVFMYM

-614 VANIALLFN
+614 VANIALIAN
-623 MFFIMGVLASMNA
+623 MFFIMGGLTSMTA

-655 ANILIFERVREELAH
+655 ANILIFERIREELAL
-670 GKNTAH
+670 GKNTAL

-691 SNVTLAI
+691 SNATLAI
-698 LAIILMVF
+698 LALILYVF
-706 GSGPVQGFATT
+706 GSGPIQGFATT

-744 MPVPFDNTFTR
+744 MEIPFDNNVTR
-755 NAFKNV
+755 NSFKNV
-761 AFDFVGRRK
+761 AFNFVGRRK
-770 VYYSISLVI
+770 VYYMISAAI
-779 IALGVVFY
+779 IILGAVFY
-787 FKNGGFKL
+787 VKNGGFKL
-795 GVDFKGGRTYQVQF
+795 GVDFKGGRTYQVRF
-809 DKDMNTES
+809 DKEMETES
-817 VKQALGGVFKDASL
+817 VKKALAVVFTDASL
-831 EVKTVGSANKM
+831 EVKTVGSANQL
-842 KITTSYRVADNS
+842 KITTSYRVSDNS

-859 EVEKALED
+859 EVETALNK
-867 GLGKLQAKHEIISP
+867 GLETLKVNHEIVSQ

-898 AILFSCLIMFIYIVV
+898 AILFSCLLMFIYILV

-926 ALFHDVFMVLSFY
+926 ALFHDVLVVLSFY
-939 TILDGVFVGLNLEIG
+939 TILDGVVPFSLEIG

-983 AEHVNSDSSN
+983 AESGKADMQGE
-993 AERITLINYA
+993 ERNTLINYA

-1057 IVVDFD
+1057 IVVDFE
-1063 KKHS
+1063 KKS

>member
-1 MLYTTYKV
+1 
-9 IFATLIFRYNTNFM
+9 M
-23 QNKGA
+23 QNKGL
-28 IKIFAILLALAC
+28 IKVFAILLALAC

-51 GVETDAKEYASGVSG
+51 SVETDAKEYAENA
-66 SAINQAAAAKYAGG
+66 SASVGIQTAATQYAGK
-80 DATKQASYI
+80 DDTKKASFL
-89 DSINLKL
+89 DSVKTKL

-104 KKQPVYDLLI
+104 KKQPVYDLFV
-114 ASYTYEE
+114 ASYTYED

-141 EISVADI
+141 EISVKEI
-148 VKNLSNNNP
+148 VKNLSNDNQDP
-157 DAAFNA
+157 VFRA
-163 SIVEAQK
+163 SLEEAQK

-180 LTLFEKTYKKN
+180 LTLFAKTYAKN
-191 SPQGKLAPLF
+191 APQGKLAPLF
-201 QTLELKNAVN
+201 QTIELKNAIKFDAN
-211 FNATND
+211 NAD
-217 EVITFIRTKVTES
+217 VIAFIRTKVDES
-230 ISNSEKTFRSRIDR
+230 IDNSEKTFRSRIDR

-269 DKERVRELL
+269 DKARVRDLL

-285 FWETYENQEVAPFFE
+285 FWETYDNRELGNVLLEANKKLS
-300 KANNK
+300 KA
-305 IKTILYPDFETAK
+305 LYPDFNAGRT
-318 DTTTVSND
+318 DTTKVAGTD
-326 SLAKLPVAKG
+326 TTKAAEPVAKT
-336 DSSKVKDSLAKLA
+336 DSLKDKKDDSLAKLA
-349 LKTPATTTAA
+349 AVPTKSATA
-359 KKDTAYENFMKR
+359 KQDTAYDNFMKR
-371 FPLYSMYSPLKAA
+371 FPLIYVGNVPSPLKSF
-384 VYQPEGQSKG
+384 VSFDEKGNPKEFIEGAIVARAFSK
-394 YAYIPGPTVGYALKN
+394 A
-409 DTAKINEYLRM
+409 DTAKANTLL
-420 DKIKSIFPSKL
+420 KHPALKSFFPSKL

-436 AKAELRGEAPNQV
+436 SKPQEIKNEDGTVAGEYF
-449 ETFDLYAI
+449 ELYAI
-457 RITDRSGKAAM
+457 KVTSSNGKAAM
-468 FGDII
+468 YGDII
-473 SDARPDFDA
+473 TSARKDFDA
-482 QSGGHP
+482 QSGGSP
-488 YISMTMKGEA
+488 YISMSMTSDA
-498 AANWA
+498 AIKWA
-503 KLTKANSP
+503 ELTKRCSP
-511 QGDKKG
+511 KVEGKRG
-517 RSIAVVMD
+517 TGIAVVMD
-525 NMVYSAPTVN
+525 NMVYTAPAPG
-535 GEIKGGQS
+535 GEIKGGNS
-543 QITGNFTV
+543 QITGNFSV
-551 EEAGTLAAVLS
+551 EEADALAAVLS

-585 AIDSGLTSF
+585 AIDSGMLSF
-594 GIALLVILVFMFM
+594 GIALLVILAFMYM
-607 YYNKAGM
+607 YYNKAGL
-614 VANIALLFN
+614 VANVALLFN

-655 ANILIFERVREELAH
+655 ANILIFERVREELGL
-670 GKNTAH
+670 GKSTTI

-691 SNVTLAI
+691 SNATLAI
-698 LAIILMVF
+698 LAIILMIF
-706 GSGPVQGFATT
+706 GTGPVQGFATT

-735 IFEWMLERK
+735 IFEWMLDRK
-744 MPVPFDNTFTR
+744 MEVSFDNDKTR
-755 NAFKNV
+755 SAFKNI

-770 VYYSISLVI
+770 IYYAISAVI

-795 GVDFKGGRTYQVQF
+795 GVDFKGGRTYLVQF
-809 DKDMNTES
+809 DKDMNTED
-817 VKQALGGVFKDASL
+817 VKKSLAGAFTDASL

-842 KITTSYRVADNS
+842 KITTSYRVSDNS
-854 PTVDT
+854 ATVDT
-859 EVEKALED
+859 EVEKTLED
-867 GLGKLQAKHEIISP
+867 GLNKLQAKHEVVSS

-898 AILFSCLIMFIYIVV
+898 AILFSCLIMFVYIVI

-926 ALFHDVFMVLSFY
+926 ALFHDVLVVLAFY
-939 TILDGVFVGLNLEIG
+939 TILDGAFDWLNLEIG

-983 AEHVNSDSSN
+983 AESGKADMVGE
-993 AERITLINYA
+993 ERNTLINYA

-1021 LLVIFIFGGESIRG
+1021 LVVIFIFGGESIRG

-1063 KKHS
+1063 RKS